1 MNIGTAIRAIRK
13 ELDISQNRLAEKCG
27 ITQTSLSQ
35 IENGVKRPSSKTM
48 RKICAAMEIPEMLI
62 YIMAMQEEDVP
73 ETKRDVYRIIYPTI
87 VTLSLQMISS
97 THVRLVP
104 EKVF

>member
-1 MNIGTAIRAIRK
+1 
-13 ELDISQNRLAEKCG
+13 
-27 ITQTSLSQ
+27 
-35 IENGVKRPSSKTM
+35 
-48 RKICAAMEIPEMLI
+48 MEIPEMLI

-73 ETKRDVYRIIYPTI
+73 EAKRDVYRIIYPTI